1 MTRTALLLLALFAAG
16 AAIGFAAGSG
26 DGPRGERRGPLAPEP
41 MAGDPPADP
50 VPLPPAQAAA
60 PVAAPDPADLA
71 RPDAITGRVLTSR
84 GSPVAGLHLIAVPV
98 VAGGPRGEAVTAE
111 DGWFRI
117 GGLAGSGYFFE
128 TDRPGLLLDDGG
140 KPVEPGGTV
149 ALVADPPIALPVRVL
164 RPDGGMAERAT
175 LNGARHRPSWIVRE
189 HSWSPADP
197 AFLLGEGLWE
207 IFASAGADRDFWSE
221 SRLIL
226 LVPSET
232 PAPVEIRLVA
242 SRGLRGRVVLPEGW
256 SAGEIRVTHVE
267 GGSCATTGPDKDW
280 RYVLPG
286 LPAGRATI
294 LVKAGSLSLARVEVV
309 VGEGLAERDLVVGSD
324 IPPGA
329 FVLRAEG
336 PSGRALPA
344 LDLAWASHPE
354 PLPRLPDGGFLA
366 PRPGGAD
373 GTIRVSTPALG
384 ERHVPVPPDAPEVR
398 VRFTEP
404 AFLEVDYGAIPGVHL
419 IWLRSAGDH
428 GNWRTIDRR
437 RVDSSASPQ
446 RFGPLEPG
454 PLRINAWT
462 NGGIDV
468 EDRVELRPGENHV
481 ALRMPV
487 VFDLE
492 VRLPPSAASGRLTVW
507 YQDEPQTWCEEAAT
521 VADGEPIVF
530 TGLPAGPCRLH
541 LSGAGPADG
550 EMELTLP
557 TAGPVAFAADRRDA
571 LRVTVGSGDDA
582 LAEAGLLD
590 GDLVVSIGGRE
601 FRTAREARA
610 LLDLAFTGSVVT
622 LGVLRGGRRI
632 ELTVPGAILRDGRF
646 LPVAR

>member
-1 MTRTALLLLALFAAG
+1 MFAAG

-26 DGPRGERRGPLAPEP
+26 EGPRGERRGPLAPEP
-41 MAGDPPADP
+41 GAGDPPADRAL
-50 VPLPPAQAAA
+50 LPAAPAAA
-60 PVAAPDPADLA
+60 PVAAPDPARA
-71 RPDAITGRVLTSR
+71 GAITGRVHTSR

-98 VAGGPRGEAVTAE
+98 VAGSPRGEAVTAE

-117 GGLAGSGYFFE
+117 GGLAGSGYRFE

-140 KPVEPGGTV
+140 EPVEPGGTV

-164 RPDGGMAERAT
+164 WPDGATAERAT
-175 LNGARHRPSWIVRE
+175 LHGVRHRPSWTVRE
-189 HSWSPADP
+189 HSLSPADP

-207 IFASAGADRDFWSE
+207 IEASAGADRDFWSE
-221 SRLIL
+221 SRLVL

-256 SAGEIRVTHVE
+256 SAGEIRVSHVE
-267 GGSCATTGPDKDW
+267 GNSCVTTGPERGW
-280 RYVLPG
+280 RYVLAG
-286 LPAGRATI
+286 LPPGPATI
-294 LVKAGSLSLARVEVV
+294 EVKAASMVLARVNADI
-309 VGEGLAERDLVVGSD
+309 GEALAERDLVVGPD
-324 IPPGA
+324 IPPGV
-329 FVLRAEG
+329 FVLRAED
-336 PSGRALPA
+336 PLGRALPA
-344 LDLAWASHPE
+344 LDLAGRGRPV
-354 PLPRLPDGGFLA
+354 PLLRLPDGGFLA
-366 PRPGGAD
+366 PRPGGDD

-384 ERHVPVPPDAPEVR
+384 ERRVPVPPDAPEVR

-404 AFLEVDYGAIPGVHL
+404 VFLEVDYGAVPGVHR
-419 IWLRSAGDH
+419 IWLRGAGDH

-437 RVDSSASPQ
+437 GVDSAASPQ

-454 PLRINAWT
+454 PLRITAWT
-462 NGGIDV
+462 NGGFVAEECSD
-468 EDRVELRPGENHV
+468 LRPGENHV

-492 VRLPPSAASGRLTVW
+492 VRLPPSATSGLLTVW

-541 LSGAGPADG
+541 LTGAGPADG

-557 TAGPVAFAADRRDA
+557 AAGPVSFAADRRDA
-571 LRVTVGSGDDA
+571 LRVTVASEDGG

-590 GDLVVSIGGRE
+590 GDLVISVGGRE

-632 ELTVPGAILRDGRF
+632 DLMVPGAILRDGRF
-646 LPVAR
+646 EPVAR